1 MKSVTC
7 SGPVNIAVI
16 KYWGKKDEKLI
27 TPLNDSIS
35 VTLSQDELRAKTTVT
50 LSETYAE
57 DKIWLNGIEEPISNP
72 RLQACLREIRARAQT
87 QHGSIPAG
95 CVQIVSEN
103 NFPTA
108 AGLASSAAGYACLVF
123 ALSRLYDVS
132 GDISAV
138 ARQGSGSACRS
149 VLGGFVRW
157 RAGERPD
164 GTDSLAEQVAP
175 ASHWP
180 DLHCLILIA
189 CHDRKKVASTSG
201 MSRTA
206 ETSELMRARLEGLP
220 ARLTAITT
228 AIEQRDFPAFAE
240 LTMRDSNQLH
250 AVCQDTY
257 PPIRYMTDVSH
268 AVVETVHTYN
278 RLLGGMRACYTFDAG
293 PNACIYLPAAEVGP
307 FLAAVARVFPPPD
320 PACWVTGRSV
330 ELPQLPEE
338 LAAELQPRIPG
349 GVQGVIHT
357 AVGDGP
363 RLLEQ
368 TE

>member
-7 SGPVNIAVI
+7 SAPVNIAVI

-27 TPLNDSIS
+27 TPLNDSLS
-35 VTLSQDELRAKTTVT
+35 VTLNQDELRAKTTVT
-50 LSETYAE
+50 LSETFSE
-57 DKIWLNGIEEPISNP
+57 DKIWLNGVEEPISNP
-72 RLQACLREIRARAQT
+72 RLQACLREIRARGQT
-87 QHGSIPAG
+87 EHGSIPAG

-123 ALSRLYDVS
+123 ALSRLYEVS
-132 GDISAV
+132 GDISSV

-157 RAGERPD
+157 RAGVDPS
-164 GTDSLAEQVAP
+164 GADSIAEQVAP

-180 DLHCLILIA
+180 DLHCLILVA
-189 CHDRKKVASTSG
+189 CHDRKKIASTSG

-206 ETSELMRARLEGLP
+206 ETSELMQARLKGLP

-228 AIEQRDFPAFAE
+228 AIEQRDFATFAE

-268 AVVETVHTYN
+268 TVVDTVHAYN
-278 RLLGGMRACYTFDAG
+278 TLRGSVRACYTFDAG
-293 PNACIYLPAAEVGP
+293 PNACIYLPSEEVGL
-307 FLAAVARVFPPPD
+307 FLAAVARVFPP
-320 PACWVTGRSV
+320 AELSSWVTGRPAEV
-330 ELPQLPEE
+330 PELPEE
-338 LAAELQPRIPG
+338 LAAGLERRIPG
-349 GVQGVIHT
+349 GVQSVIHT
-357 AVGDGP
+357 TVGDGP
-363 RLLEQ
+363 RLLQQ